1 MKNFFTSESVTQGH
15 PDKVCDSVADAVLD
29 EFLKGDSDS
38 RVACE
43 VVATTDYMLVTG
55 EITSKAKVDVQ
66 SVARKVISDIGYNDK
81 KAGFSADTVRIDV
94 RLNSQSADIALGVDN
109 SFETKEAGGE
119 DVYDK
124 TGAGDLTLMFGYACR
139 ETEELMPLPVM
150 LAHKMCKKLEEVRKS
165 GELSYLRPD
174 GKGHYG
180 GNEYGRLFRGV
191 ADQ

>member
-124 TGAGDLTLMFGYACR
+124 TGAGDAYCAGVLTGIFHGLSDGEILR
-139 ETEELMPLPVM
+139 RGR
-150 LAHKMCKKLEEVRKS
+150 LAAVGALSASGATAGVRGLAALEA
-165 GELSYLRPD
+165 L
-174 GKGHYG
+174 
-180 GNEYGRLFRGV
+180 YGRFES
-191 ADQ
+191 